1 MSFGENVR
9 GGSNMKIRSF
19 NLDDTD
25 LLTLQRLG
33 HSQNFK
39 NESEVVRFG
48 LKLVRGKYNLKF
60 SPDEALPTKKSKQA
74 IFITADSSKLMQ
86 GFEHF
91 LAGKMSS
98 EELGDYERERAVEGM
113 RYKIEDWWIL
123 NERSEQ
129 LEKLKEEFKTKH
141 RG

>member
-1 MSFGENVR
+1 
-9 GGSNMKIRSF
+9 MKIRSF

-91 LAGKMSS
+91 LAGHMNNK
-98 EELGDYERERAVEGM
+98 ELDDYKREVAIQGE
-113 RYKIEDWWIL
+113 RYKIEDWWIWKDRV
-123 NERSEQ
+123 ED
-129 LEKLKEEFKTKH
+129 LEELKEEFKTKY

>member
-1 MSFGENVR
+1 
-9 GGSNMKIRSF
+9 MKIRSF

-25 LLTLQRLG
+25 ILTLQRLG

-60 SPDEALPTKKSKQA
+60 SPDEALPTKKAKQA
-74 IFITADSSKLMQ
+74 IFVTADSTDLMK

-91 LAGKMSS
+91 LALKMTND
-98 EELGDYERERAVEGM
+98 ELEDYKREKAVEGP
-113 RYKIEDWWIL
+113 RYKIEDWWVWNDRVAEL
-123 NERSEQ
+123 K
-129 LEKLKEEFKTKH
+129 KLKEEFKTKY
-141 RG
+141 RGGS